1 MTTSDP
7 ARGVPGFQL
16 HGNDAGALQLLTAW
30 LEGTRLAWPGAIRIN
45 VSVGDRPD
53 FAPDDREVFRQP
65 SVTIQAGP
73 DSGTVRIEW
82 ESAPAIAIV
91 HPTAAEA
98 ELWLSPDAVAR
109 FEVAER
115 GFLLVMLIFLMRRL
129 GWYHVHGAALIDPR
143 GRGWLI
149 AGDSHCGK
157 STTTALLATRGW
169 QIGTD
174 DIGFLVRH
182 GELVASLGVRSQIA
196 LRPGGR
202 DLLGRSGG
210 IAMVRRD
217 KTGFWPEELGGSWAP
232 TVTPEIIAFPRLG
245 ERTSLTPA
253 RARTALAELVKWS
266 LWVLCE
272 PVCAQDHL
280 DALGTLA
287 RQSRCFDLTLGPDL
301 FDHPDLLEEL
311 VP

>member
-1 MTTSDP
+1 MTTSEP
-7 ARGVPGFQL
+7 AQRIPAYQL
-16 HGNDAGALQLLTAW
+16 HGDDAGALAMLTAW
-30 LEGTRLAWPGAIRIN
+30 LDGTQLAWPGPFRI
-45 VSVGDRPD
+45 SVRVGERPA
-53 FAPDDREVFRQP
+53 FPADDREVFRQP
-65 SVTIQAGP
+65 SVAIQAGP
-73 DSGTVRIEW
+73 DAGTVRIEW
-82 ESAPAIAIV
+82 EFAPAIAIV

-98 ELWLSPDAVAR
+98 ELWLSSEALAR
-109 FEVAER
+109 FEDAER
-115 GFLLVMLIFLMRRL
+115 TFLLVMLIFLMRRL

-157 STTTALLATRGW
+157 STTTALLASRGW

-174 DIGFLVRH
+174 DIGFLVQH
-182 GELVASLGVRSQIA
+182 GDRVASLGVRSQIA

-210 IAMVRRD
+210 VAMVRRD

-232 TVTPEIIAFPRLG
+232 IVTPEIIAFPRLG
-245 ERTSLTPA
+245 ERTALAPA

-272 PVCAQDHL
+272 PVCAQEHL

-287 RQSRCFDLTLGPDL
+287 RQSRCFELTLGPDL